1 MAASISKLSRQPS
14 EPTLLS
20 PLRMAG
26 PQSTSVCM
34 TKSIQYVFIHWFA
47 AAEFSDS
54 PVQASK
60 TLWQRMHSK
69 LPYTLRHLDWRELMR
84 DVIITNM
91 IIPATTFAAYASQDV
106 YDMRLFFL
114 MGRCEASRIT

>member
-1 MAASISKLSRQPS
+1 M
-14 EPTLLS
+14 EGDDVTCV
-20 PLRMAG
+20 
-26 PQSTSVCM
+26 T
-34 TKSIQYVFIHWFA
+34 F

-60 TLWQRMHSK
+60 TLWQRLHSK
-69 LPYTLRHLDWRELMR
+69 LPHTLRHLDWRELLR
-84 DVIITNM
+84 DVVITNM

-114 MGRCEASRIT
+114 MGR